1 MFFIVNSG
9 SPTVHDPWC
18 DCVKLLLFL
27 SLQAGVVDEMNE
39 LAVRFMAES
48 EEREGL
54 LTKASTAAEECD
66 NPE

>member
-1 MFFIVNSG
+1 M
-9 SPTVHDPWC
+9 
-18 DCVKLLLFL
+18 
-27 SLQAGVVDEMNE
+27 DEMNE
-39 LAVRFMAES
+39 LVVRFMAES